1 MDKIGTIL
9 INREQVQK
17 MLGGLSKS
25 AFFKLVKKWKE
36 AGTPFPEPVKGMP
49 ALKRGDLFTVI
60 RTLFHFVNLWAS
72 CNNQPVYSSPRFAPS
87 HNHTDH
93 I

>member
-25 AFFKLVKKWKE
+25 SFFKLVRKWKD
-36 AGTPFPEPVKGMP
+36 AGTPFPDPVEGMP
-49 ALKRGDLFTVI
+49 ALKHGGFLYRYQDVMKFFKSIGLLSD
-60 RTLFHFVNLWAS
+60 S
-72 CNNQPVYSSPRFAPS
+72 DNQ
-87 HNHTDH
+87 
-93 I
+93 

>member
-25 AFFKLVKKWKE
+25 AFFKLVKKWKD

-49 ALKRGDLFTVI
+49 ALKRGDVL
-60 RTLFHFVNLWAS
+60 RT
-72 CNNQPVYSSPRFAPS
+72 SPLIFRFRSTAGQALQV
-87 HNHTDH
+87 
-93 I
+93 

>member
-25 AFFKLVKKWKE
+25 AFFKLVKKWKD
-36 AGTPFPEPVKGMP
+36 AGTPFPEPVNGMP
-49 ALKRGDLFTVI
+49 ALKHGGSLYRYQDVI
-60 RTLFHFVNLWAS
+60 SFCKSMGFM
-72 CNNQPVYSSPRFAPS
+72 
-87 HNHTDH
+87 
-93 I
+93 

>member
-25 AFFKLVKKWKE
+25 AFFKLVKKWKD

-49 ALKRGDLFTVI
+49 ALKRDGSLYRYQDVI
-60 RTLFHFVNLWAS
+60 SFCKSMGFM
-72 CNNQPVYSSPRFAPS
+72 
-87 HNHTDH
+87 
-93 I
+93 